1 MAEQRIKTEAGLQR
15 AVSHAPPAPFAGTA
29 NKPDLLKSAGVPRR
43 IAGGR
48 AVGLTAII
56 LIGFAL
62 IFVLQNFYLF
72 QLTMA
77 MVYAIALIGLNMLVG
92 YNGQIS
98 LGHGALY
105 AIGAYIAAILMNS
118 FDWPYWASIW
128 PAGAVCLVFGYFF
141 GLPALRLQ
149 GHYLALASLAL
160 AVTTPQVLKHK
171 ALEEWTGGFSGI
183 VLNKPDVPFHLPI
196 NQDQW
201 LYLFV
206 YVIMLVL
213 FWVAYNL
220 LRGRIGRA
228 MIAIRDQPIA
238 AEAMGINSAIIKT
251 STFGVSAFYC
261 GVAGALSA
269 IVIQFVSPDSY
280 DFFLSIT
287 LLVGIAV
294 GGFATISGAIYGAL
308 FILLVPNFAGELSKS
323 APWAIYGVLLI
334 LVMYFMPTGFAGLV
348 RQIGR
353 RATALLSRAS
363 A

>member
-1 MAEQRIKTEAGLQR
+1 MADKIETRSSVAEEPMDTLPLMGSAKAQIQAVPLPRRLDRGSALGVVLLVAAGL
-15 AVSHAPPAPFAGTA
+15 VLPF
-29 NKPDLLKSAGVPRR
+29 L
-43 IAGGR
+43 
-48 AVGLTAII
+48 
-56 LIGFAL
+56 
-62 IFVLQNFYLF
+62 LQNFYTF
-72 QLTMA
+72 QLTLA
-77 MVYAIALIGLNMLVG
+77 MVYAIALLGLNMLVG

-118 FDWPYWASIW
+118 FDWPYWAAIW
-128 PAGAVCLVFGYFF
+128 PAGIACLVFGYFF

-171 ALEEWTGGFSGI
+171 ALEDYTGGFSGI
-183 VLNKPDVPFHLPI
+183 VLSKPDVPFGLPI

-206 YVIMLVL
+206 YAIMLVL
-213 FWVAYNL
+213 FLIAYNL

-228 MIAIRDQPIA
+228 MIAIRDQPVA

-251 STFGVSAFYC
+251 STFGVSAFYT

-269 IVIQFVSPDSY
+269 IVVQFVSPDSY
-280 DFFLSIT
+280 DFFLSVT

-348 RQIGR
+348 RRAGTLIR
-353 RATALLSRAS
+353 RRMGY
-363 A
+363 

>member
-1 MAEQRIKTEAGLQR
+1 MADKVKTTATLSNPPAGAAQALESAKAQIR
-15 AVSHAPPAPFAGTA
+15 AVP
-29 NKPDLLKSAGVPRR
+29 LPRKMT
-43 IAGGR
+43 GGR
-48 AVGLTAII
+48 AAGIAVIVLVGLG
-56 LIGFAL
+56 LP
-62 IFVLQNFYLF
+62 FVLQNFYIF
-72 QLTMA
+72 QLTLA
-77 MVYAIALIGLNMLVG
+77 MVYAIALLGLNMLVG
-92 YNGQIS
+92 YNGQVS

-105 AIGAYIAAILMNS
+105 AIGAYIAAILM
-118 FDWPYWASIW
+118 DKGGWPYWLSVW
-128 PAGAVCLVFGYFF
+128 PAGFVCLAFGYVF

-149 GHYLALASLAL
+149 GNYLALASLAL

-171 ALEEWTGGFSGI
+171 ALEDYTGGFSGI
-183 VLNKPDVPFHLPI
+183 VLSKPEVPFHLPI

-201 LYLFV
+201 IYLFV
-206 YVIMLVL
+206 YAIMLVL
-213 FWVAYNL
+213 ILIAYNL
-220 LRGRIGRA
+220 LKGRIGRA

-251 STFGVSAFYC
+251 STFGVSAFYT

-269 IVIQFVSPDSY
+269 IVVQFVSPDSY

-348 RQIGR
+348 R
-353 RATALLSRAS
+353 TLSNRVMGLITR
-363 A
+363 

>member
-1 MAEQRIKTEAGLQR
+1 MAEQVKTSALDAAKAQIQ
-15 AVSHAPPAPFAGTA
+15 AVP
-29 NKPDLLKSAGVPRR
+29 LPRQA
-43 IAGGR
+43 AGGR
-48 AVGLTAII
+48 AIGLAVII
-56 LIGFAL
+56 LIGLGLPFA
-62 IFVLQNFYLF
+62 LQNFYIF

-77 MVYAIALIGLNMLVG
+77 MVYAIALLGLNMLVG
-92 YNGQIS
+92 YNGQVS
-98 LGHGALY
+98 LGHGAIY
-105 AIGAYIAAILMNS
+105 AIGAYVAAILMNS
-118 FDWPYWASIW
+118 FDWPYWASVF
-128 PAGAVCLVFGYFF
+128 PAGFVCLAFGYFF

-171 ALEEWTGGFSGI
+171 ALEDYTGGFSGI
-183 VLNKPDVPFHLPI
+183 VLSKPNVPFGLPI

-206 YVIMLVL
+206 YAIMLVL
-213 FWVAYNL
+213 ILVAYNL

-251 STFGVSAFYC
+251 STFGVSAFYT

-269 IVIQFVSPDSY
+269 IVVQFVSPDSY

-334 LVMYFMPTGFAGLV
+334 LVMYFLPTGFAGLV
-348 RQIGR
+348 RKTGTLLGR
-353 RATALLSRAS
+353 VLSR
-363 A
+363 

>member
-1 MAEQRIKTEAGLQR
+1 MVEKVKTGSTVAPHSIGALPLIGPVKAQIQTVPLPRRLGRAAAIRIALLVVAGL
-15 AVSHAPPAPFAGTA
+15 VLPF
-29 NKPDLLKSAGVPRR
+29 L
-43 IAGGR
+43 
-48 AVGLTAII
+48 
-56 LIGFAL
+56 
-62 IFVLQNFYLF
+62 LQNFYVF
-72 QLTMA
+72 QLTLA
-77 MVYAIALIGLNMLVG
+77 MVYAIALMGLNMLVG

-128 PAGAVCLVFGYFF
+128 PAGLACLIFGYFF

-171 ALEEWTGGFSGI
+171 SLEDYTGGFSGI
-183 VLNKPDVPFHLPI
+183 VLSKPDVPFGLPI

-201 LYLFV
+201 IYLFV
-206 YVIMLVL
+206 YAIMLVL
-213 FWVAYNL
+213 FLIAYNL

-228 MIAIRDQPIA
+228 MIAIRDQPVA

-251 STFGVSAFYC
+251 STFGVSAFYT

-269 IVIQFVSPDSY
+269 IVVQFVSPDSY

-334 LVMYFMPTGFAGLV
+334 LVMYFMPTGFAGLIRRV
-348 RQIGR
+348 GTLINRQMVH
-353 RATALLSRAS
+353 
-363 A
+363 

>member
-1 MAEQRIKTEAGLQR
+1 MAEKVKTSSTVADRSMGALPLIGSVKAQIQTVPLPRRLSGSGTIRIAFLVVAGL
-15 AVSHAPPAPFAGTA
+15 VLPF
-29 NKPDLLKSAGVPRR
+29 LLE
-43 IAGGR
+43 
-48 AVGLTAII
+48 
-56 LIGFAL
+56 
-62 IFVLQNFYLF
+62 NFYVF
-72 QLTMA
+72 QLTLA
-77 MVYAIALIGLNMLVG
+77 MVYAIALMGLNMLVG

-105 AIGAYIAAILMNS
+105 AIGAYVAAILMNS
-118 FDWPYWASIW
+118 FDWPYWASVL
-128 PAGAVCLVFGYFF
+128 PAGVACLVFGYFF

-171 ALEEWTGGFSGI
+171 SLEEYTGGFSGI
-183 VLNKPDVPFHLPI
+183 VLSKPDVPFGLPI

-201 LYLFV
+201 IYLFV
-206 YVIMLVL
+206 YAIMLVL
-213 FWVAYNL
+213 FLIAYNL

-228 MIAIRDQPIA
+228 MIAIRDQPVA

-251 STFGVSAFYC
+251 STFGVSAFYT

-269 IVIQFVSPDSY
+269 IVVQFVSPDSY

-294 GGFATISGAIYGAL
+294 GGFATISGSIYGAL

-348 RQIGR
+348 RRVGTIINRQM
-353 RATALLSRAS
+353 TH
-363 A
+363 

>member
-1 MAEQRIKTEAGLQR
+1 MADKVKTSSTIADRSMGALPLVGSVKAQIQTVPLPRRLSGSSTIGVAFLVAAGLLL
-15 AVSHAPPAPFAGTA
+15 PF
-29 NKPDLLKSAGVPRR
+29 LLE
-43 IAGGR
+43 
-48 AVGLTAII
+48 
-56 LIGFAL
+56 
-62 IFVLQNFYLF
+62 NFYVF
-72 QLTMA
+72 QLTLA
-77 MVYAIALIGLNMLVG
+77 MVYAIALMGLNMLVG

-128 PAGAVCLVFGYFF
+128 PAGLACLVFGYFF

-171 ALEEWTGGFSGI
+171 SLEEYTGGFSGI
-183 VLNKPDVPFHLPI
+183 VLSKPDVPFGLPI

-201 LYLFV
+201 IYLFV
-206 YVIMLVL
+206 YAILLVL
-213 FWVAYNL
+213 FLIAYNL

-228 MIAIRDQPIA
+228 MIAIRDQPVA

-251 STFGVSAFYC
+251 STFGVSAFYT
-261 GVAGALSA
+261 GIAGALSA
-269 IVIQFVSPDSY
+269 IVVQFVSPDSY

-294 GGFATISGAIYGAL
+294 GGFATISGSIYGAL

-348 RQIGR
+348 RRVGTIIGR
-353 RATALLSRAS
+353 QMAH
-363 A
+363 

>member
-1 MAEQRIKTEAGLQR
+1 M
-15 AVSHAPPAPFAGTA
+15 
-29 NKPDLLKSAGVPRR
+29 
-43 IAGGR
+43 
-48 AVGLTAII
+48 
-56 LIGFAL
+56 
-62 IFVLQNFYLF
+62 
-72 QLTMA
+72 
-77 MVYAIALIGLNMLVG
+77 
-92 YNGQIS
+92 
-98 LGHGALY
+98 
-105 AIGAYIAAILMNS
+105 
-118 FDWPYWASIW
+118 
-128 PAGAVCLVFGYFF
+128 FGYFF
-141 GLPALRLQ
+141 GLPALRLS

-183 VLNKPDVPFHLPI
+183 VLNKPDVPFGLPI

-201 LYLFV
+201 IYFFV
-206 YVIMLVL
+206 YAIMLVL
-213 FWVAYNL
+213 FLIAYNL

-228 MIAIRDQPIA
+228 MIAIRDQPVA

-269 IVIQFVSPDSY
+269 IVVQFVSPDSY

-348 RQIGR
+348 RTLSNR
-353 RATALLSRAS
+353 VVRLLR
-363 A
+363 

>member
-1 MAEQRIKTEAGLQR
+1 MTDKIKTTSTIA
-15 AVSHAPPAPFAGTA
+15 SPPMPSML
-29 NKPDLLKSAGVPRR
+29 PVKSAAAKIQAVPLPRQATGAKA
-43 IAGGR
+43 IGLAAIV
-48 AVGLTAII
+48 AVGLV
-56 LIGFAL
+56 LP
-62 IFVLQNFYLF
+62 FVLQNFYIF
-72 QLTMA
+72 QLTLA
-77 MVYAIALIGLNMLVG
+77 MVYAIALMGLNMLVG
-92 YNGQIS
+92 YNGQVS

-118 FDWPYWASIW
+118 FAWPYWASIW
-128 PAGAVCLVFGYFF
+128 PAGFVCLAFGYFF

-171 ALEEWTGGFSGI
+171 ALEDWTGGFSGI
-183 VLNKPDVPFHLPI
+183 VLDKPNVPFGLPI

-201 LYLFV
+201 IYLFV
-206 YVIMLVL
+206 YAIMLVL
-213 FWVAYNL
+213 FLIAYNL
-220 LRGRIGRA
+220 LKGRIGRA

-269 IVIQFVSPDSY
+269 IVVQFVSPDSY

-294 GGFATISGAIYGAL
+294 GGFATITGAIYGAL

-348 RQIGR
+348 RGIGHR
-353 RATALLSRAS
+353 LSGLIAR
-363 A
+363 

>member
-1 MAEQRIKTEAGLQR
+1 MTEQVKTSPLEGAKTQIQ
-15 AVSHAPPAPFAGTA
+15 AVP
-29 NKPDLLKSAGVPRR
+29 LPRR
-43 IAGGR
+43 LTGGR
-48 AVGLTAII
+48 ALGIGVLV
-56 LIGFAL
+56 LIGL
-62 IFVLQNFYLF
+62 GLPFVLQNFYVF
-72 QLTMA
+72 QLTLA
-77 MVYAIALIGLNMLVG
+77 MVYAIALLGLNMLVG
-92 YNGQIS
+92 YNGQVS
-98 LGHGALY
+98 LGHGAIY
-105 AIGAYIAAILMNS
+105 AIGAYIAAILMDKA
-118 FDWPYWASIW
+118 DWPYWASVF
-128 PAGAVCLVFGYFF
+128 PAGFVCLAFGYFF

-171 ALEEWTGGFSGI
+171 ALEDYTGGFSGI
-183 VLNKPDVPFHLPI
+183 VLSKPNVPFGLPI

-206 YVIMLVL
+206 YAIMLVL
-213 FWVAYNL
+213 ILIAYNL

-251 STFGVSAFYC
+251 STFGVSAFYT
-261 GVAGALSA
+261 GIAGALSA
-269 IVIQFVSPDSY
+269 IVVQFVSPDSY

-334 LVMYFMPTGFAGLV
+334 LVMYFLPTGFAGLV
-348 RQIGR
+348 RQAGAMAGR
-353 RATALLSRAS
+353 AFNRR
-363 A
+363 

>member
-1 MAEQRIKTEAGLQR
+1 MAEQVKTSTTSTVAGQPLSSVPLVKSATAQIQAVPLPRRLVGAR
-15 AVSHAPPAPFAGTA
+15 AWGIGAIVVIGALLPFA
-29 NKPDLLKSAGVPRR
+29 
-43 IAGGR
+43 
-48 AVGLTAII
+48 
-56 LIGFAL
+56 
-62 IFVLQNFYLF
+62 LQNFYIF
-72 QLTMA
+72 QLTLA

-92 YNGQIS
+92 YNGQVS

-118 FDWPYWASIW
+118 YDWPYWLSVL
-128 PAGAVCLVFGYFF
+128 PAGVVCLVFGYFF
-141 GLPALRLQ
+141 GLPALRLS

-171 ALEEWTGGFSGI
+171 ALEQWTGGFSGI
-183 VLNKPDVPFHLPI
+183 VLSKPEVPFGLPI

-201 LYLFV
+201 IYFFV
-206 YVIMLVL
+206 YAIMLVL
-213 FWVAYNL
+213 FLGAYNL

-251 STFGVSAFYC
+251 STFGVSAFYT

-269 IVIQFVSPDSY
+269 IVVQFVSPDSY

-334 LVMYFMPTGFAGLV
+334 LVMYFLPTGFAGFV
-348 RQIGR
+348 RMIGQR
-353 RATALLSRAS
+353 LSAMFTR
-363 A
+363 

>member
-1 MAEQRIKTEAGLQR
+1 MSEPIKTGSALEATPP
-15 AVSHAPPAPFAGTA
+15 HPAPFVDAV
-29 NKPDLLKSAGVPRR
+29 NRPDLLATAPLPRSAGLS
-43 IAGGR
+43 GGR
-48 AVGLTAII
+48 MGGLAVII
-56 LIGFAL
+56 LIGVGL
-62 IFVLQNFYLF
+62 PFVLQNFYIF
-72 QLTMA
+72 QLTLA

-92 YNGQIS
+92 FNGQVS
-98 LGHGALY
+98 LGHGAIY
-105 AIGAYIAAILMNS
+105 AIGAYVAAILMDKA
-118 FDWPYWASIW
+118 DWPYWASVF
-128 PAGAVCLVFGYFF
+128 PAGFVCLAFGYVF

-171 ALEEWTGGFSGI
+171 ALEDWTGGFSGI
-183 VLNKPDVPFHLPI
+183 VLNKPDVPFGLPI

-201 LYLFV
+201 LYFFV
-206 YVIMLVL
+206 YAIMLVL
-213 FWVAYNL
+213 FLVAYNL

-238 AEAMGINSAIIKT
+238 AEAMGINSAVIKT
-251 STFGVSAFYC
+251 STFGVSAFYT

-269 IVIQFVSPDSY
+269 IVVQFVSPDSY

-294 GGFATISGAIYGAL
+294 GGFASLSGAIYGAL

-334 LVMYFMPTGFAGLV
+334 LCMYFMPTGVAGFI
-348 RQIGR
+348 RITTARIGR
-353 RATALLSRAS
+353 MMGR
-363 A
+363 

>member
-1 MAEQRIKTEAGLQR
+1 MAEQVKT
-15 AVSHAPPAPFAGTA
+15 GTA
-29 NKPDLLKSAGVPRR
+29 SVANEPMSSVPLVKSATAQIQAVPLPRR
-43 IAGGR
+43 MTGNRAIGIAVLVV
-48 AVGLTAII
+48 VGI
-56 LIGFAL
+56 AL
-62 IFVLQNFYLF
+62 PFVLQNFYIF
-72 QLTMA
+72 QLTLA
-77 MVYAIALIGLNMLVG
+77 MVYAIALMGLNMLVG
-92 YNGQIS
+92 YNGQVS

-118 FDWPYWASIW
+118 FDWPYWLSVW
-128 PAGAVCLVFGYFF
+128 PAGFVCLVFGYFF
-141 GLPALRLQ
+141 GLPALRLS

-183 VLNKPDVPFHLPI
+183 VLNKPDVPFGLPI

-201 LYLFV
+201 IYFFV
-206 YVIMLVL
+206 YAIMLVL
-213 FWVAYNL
+213 FLIAYNL

-228 MIAIRDQPIA
+228 MIAIRDQPVA

-269 IVIQFVSPDSY
+269 IVVQFVSPDSY

-348 RQIGR
+348 RTLSNR
-353 RATALLSRAS
+353 VVRLLR
-363 A
+363 

>member
-1 MAEQRIKTEAGLQR
+1 MAEQIKT
-15 AVSHAPPAPFAGTA
+15 TT
-29 NKPDLLKSAGVPRR
+29 NTSAGQNLSSVQLVKNATAQIQAVPLPRR
-43 IAGGR
+43 MTGSRAWGIA
-48 AVGLTAII
+48 AIVIVG
-56 LIGFAL
+56 AL
-62 IFVLQNFYLF
+62 LPFVLQNFYVF
-72 QLTMA
+72 QLTLA

-92 YNGQIS
+92 YNGQVS

-118 FDWPYWASIW
+118 FDWPYWLSVW
-128 PAGAVCLVFGYFF
+128 PAGFVCLVFGYFF
-141 GLPALRLQ
+141 GLPALRLS

-183 VLNKPDVPFHLPI
+183 VLSKPEVPFHLPI

-201 LYLFV
+201 IYFFV
-206 YVIMLVL
+206 YAIMLVL
-213 FWVAYNL
+213 FLIAHNL

-238 AEAMGINSAIIKT
+238 AEAMGINSAVIKT
-251 STFGVSAFYC
+251 STFGVSAFYT

-269 IVIQFVSPDSY
+269 IVVQFVSPDSY

-334 LVMYFMPTGFAGLV
+334 LVMYFLPTGFAGFV
-348 RQIGR
+348 RMIGQR
-353 RATALLSRAS
+353 LSGMFAR
-363 A
+363 

>member
-1 MAEQRIKTEAGLQR
+1 MVEPIKTEALQS
-15 AVSHAPPAPFAGTA
+15 AVSAPPPAPFDEPE
-29 NKPDLLKSAGVPRR
+29 NVPDLLRSTGVPRR
-43 IAGGR
+43 LAGGR
-48 AVGLTAII
+48 AVALAALV

-77 MVYAIALIGLNMLVG
+77 MIYAIALIGLNMLVG
-92 YNGQIS
+92 YNGQVS

-105 AIGAYIAAILMNS
+105 AIGAYVCAILMNS
-118 FDWPYWASIW
+118 YDWPYWIAIW
-128 PAGAVCLVFGYFF
+128 PAGLVCLGFGYFF

-171 ALEEWTGGFSGI
+171 SLEEWTGGFSGI
-183 VLNKPDVPFHLPI
+183 VLSKPDVPFHLPI

-206 YVIMLVL
+206 YAIMLVL
-213 FWVAYNL
+213 FWIAYNL

-269 IVIQFVSPDSY
+269 IVVQFVSPDSY

-308 FILLVPNFAGELSKS
+308 FILLVPNLAGELSKS

-334 LVMYFMPTGFAGLV
+334 LVMYFMPTGFAGLM
-348 RQIGR
+348 RQIGQR
-353 RATALLSRAS
+353 LGVVAR
-363 A
+363 

>member
-1 MAEQRIKTEAGLQR
+1 MAEQVKTAMIDAAKAQIQAVPLPRKATGSRAAGL
-15 AVSHAPPAPFAGTA
+15 AV
-29 NKPDLLKSAGVPRR
+29 
-43 IAGGR
+43 
-48 AVGLTAII
+48 II
-56 LIGFAL
+56 LIGVGLPFL
-62 IFVLQNFYLF
+62 LQNFYIF
-72 QLTMA
+72 QLTLA

-92 YNGQIS
+92 FNGQVS
-98 LGHGALY
+98 LGHGAIY
-105 AIGAYIAAILMNS
+105 AIGAYVAAILMDKA
-118 FDWPYWASIW
+118 DWPYWASVL
-128 PAGAVCLVFGYFF
+128 PAGFVCLLFGYFF

-171 ALEEWTGGFSGI
+171 SLEEWTGGFSGI
-183 VLNKPDVPFHLPI
+183 VLSKPDVPFGLPI

-206 YVIMLVL
+206 YAIMLVL
-213 FWVAYNL
+213 FLVAYNL

-238 AEAMGINSAIIKT
+238 AEAMGINSAVIKT
-251 STFGVSAFYC
+251 STFGVSAFYT

-269 IVIQFVSPDSY
+269 IVVQFVSPDSY

-294 GGFATISGAIYGAL
+294 GGFASLSGAIYGAL

-334 LVMYFMPTGFAGLV
+334 LCMYFMPAGIAGILHTV
-348 RQIGR
+348 TNQ
-353 RATALLSRAS
+353 LLKRSTR
-363 A
+363 

>member
-1 MAEQRIKTEAGLQR
+1 MPLPRRLSGSGTIRIAFLVVAGL
-15 AVSHAPPAPFAGTA
+15 VLPF
-29 NKPDLLKSAGVPRR
+29 LLE
-43 IAGGR
+43 
-48 AVGLTAII
+48 
-56 LIGFAL
+56 
-62 IFVLQNFYLF
+62 NFYVF
-72 QLTMA
+72 QLTLA
-77 MVYAIALIGLNMLVG
+77 MVYAIALMGLNMLVG

-105 AIGAYIAAILMNS
+105 AIGAYVAAILMNS
-118 FDWPYWASIW
+118 FDWPYWASVL
-128 PAGAVCLVFGYFF
+128 PAGVACLVFGYFF

-171 ALEEWTGGFSGI
+171 SLEEYTGGFSGI
-183 VLNKPDVPFHLPI
+183 VLSKPDVPFGLPI

-201 LYLFV
+201 IYLFV
-206 YVIMLVL
+206 YAIMLVL
-213 FWVAYNL
+213 FLIAYNL

-228 MIAIRDQPIA
+228 MIAIRDQPVA

-251 STFGVSAFYC
+251 STFGVSAFYT

-269 IVIQFVSPDSY
+269 IVVQFVSPDSY

-294 GGFATISGAIYGAL
+294 GGFATISGSIYGAL

-348 RQIGR
+348 RRVGTIINRQM
-353 RATALLSRAS
+353 TH
-363 A
+363 

>member
-1 MAEQRIKTEAGLQR
+1 MVDKVKTTSDVAAGQPLRSIAAMSAAKTQIQ
-15 AVSHAPPAPFAGTA
+15 AVP
-29 NKPDLLKSAGVPRR
+29 LPRR
-43 IAGGR
+43 LAGGR
-48 AVGLTAII
+48 AVGVAV
-56 LIGFAL
+56 LIVIGVL
-62 IFVLQNFYLF
+62 LPFVLQNFYIF
-72 QLTMA
+72 QLTLA

-128 PAGAVCLVFGYFF
+128 PAGLVCLVFGYFF

-171 ALEEWTGGFSGI
+171 SLEDYTGGFSGI
-183 VLNKPDVPFHLPI
+183 VLNKPDVPFGLPI

-201 LYLFV
+201 LYFFV
-206 YVIMLVL
+206 YAIMLVL
-213 FWVAYNL
+213 FLIAFNL

-251 STFGVSAFYC
+251 STFGVSAFYT
-261 GVAGALSA
+261 GIAGGLSA
-269 IVIQFVSPDSY
+269 IVVQFVSPDSY

-294 GGFATISGAIYGAL
+294 GGFATISGALYGAL

-348 RQIGR
+348 RQIGVR
-353 RATALLSRAS
+353 LSVLLNRSS

>member
-1 MAEQRIKTEAGLQR
+1 MAEQVKTTSTIAG
-15 AVSHAPPAPFAGTA
+15 PAMSSVP
-29 NKPDLLKSAGVPRR
+29 LVKSATAQIQAVPLPRQLTGAR
-43 IAGGR
+43 AIGIAAIV
-48 AVGLTAII
+48 AVGLV
-56 LIGFAL
+56 LP
-62 IFVLQNFYLF
+62 FVLQNFYIF
-72 QLTMA
+72 QLTLA

-92 YNGQIS
+92 YNGQVS
-98 LGHGALY
+98 LGHGAIY

-118 FDWPYWASIW
+118 FDWPYWASVF
-128 PAGAVCLVFGYFF
+128 PAGFVCLVFGYFF
-141 GLPALRLQ
+141 GLPALRLH

-160 AVTTPQVLKHK
+160 AVTTPQILKHK
-171 ALEEWTGGFSGI
+171 ALEDYTGGFSGI
-183 VLNKPDVPFHLPI
+183 VLNKPEVPFGLPI

-201 LYLFV
+201 IYLFV
-206 YVIMLVL
+206 YAIMLLL
-213 FWVAYNL
+213 FLIAYNL

-251 STFGVSAFYC
+251 STFGVSAFYT

-269 IVIQFVSPDSY
+269 IVVQFVSPDSY

-348 RQIGR
+348 NKIGR
-353 RATALLSRAS
+353 RLTGLIAR
-363 A
+363 

>member
-1 MAEQRIKTEAGLQR
+1 MAEQVKTTLLDSAKAQIR
-15 AVSHAPPAPFAGTA
+15 AVP
-29 NKPDLLKSAGVPRR
+29 LPRQ
-43 IAGGR
+43 ATGGR
-48 AVGLTAII
+48 AIGLAVLIV
-56 LIGFAL
+56 IGFGL

-77 MVYAIALIGLNMLVG
+77 MVYAIALLGLNMLVG
-92 YNGQIS
+92 YNGQVS
-98 LGHGALY
+98 LGHGAIY

-118 FDWPYWASIW
+118 FDWPYWLSIW
-128 PAGAVCLVFGYFF
+128 PAGAVCLIFGYFF

-183 VLNKPDVPFHLPI
+183 VLNKPPVPFGLPI
-196 NQDQW
+196 DQDQW
-201 LYLFV
+201 LYIFV

-213 FWVAYNL
+213 ILVAYNL

-269 IVIQFVSPDSY
+269 IVVQFVSPDSY

-334 LVMYFMPTGFAGLV
+334 LVMYFLPTGFAGLV
-348 RQIGR
+348 RN
-353 RATALLSRAS
+353 ASALLGRALNR
-363 A
+363 

>member
-1 MAEQRIKTEAGLQR
+1 MAEQT
-15 AVSHAPPAPFAGTA
+15 
-29 NKPDLLKSAGVPRR
+29 KSATNPVNAAKAQIQAVPLPRNMTGSR
-43 IAGGR
+43 IAGL
-48 AVGLTAII
+48 AVIIVIGLV
-56 LIGFAL
+56 LPFL
-62 IFVLQNFYLF
+62 LQNFYIF
-72 QLTMA
+72 QLTLA
-77 MVYAIALIGLNMLVG
+77 MVYAIALLGLNMLVG
-92 YNGQIS
+92 YNGQVS

-105 AIGAYIAAILMNS
+105 AIGAYVAAILM
-118 FDWPYWASIW
+118 DKAGWPYWASVF
-128 PAGAVCLVFGYFF
+128 PAGFVCLAFGYFF
-141 GLPALRLQ
+141 GLPALRLS
-149 GHYLALASLAL
+149 GNYLALASLAL

-171 ALEEWTGGFSGI
+171 ALEEYTGGFSGI
-183 VLNKPDVPFHLPI
+183 VLNKPDVPFGLPI

-206 YVIMLVL
+206 YAIMLL
-213 FWVAYNL
+213 LILVAYNL

-251 STFGVSAFYC
+251 STFGVSAFYT

-269 IVIQFVSPDSY
+269 IVVQFVSPDSY

-334 LVMYFMPTGFAGLV
+334 LVMYFIPTGFAGLV
-348 RQIGR
+348 NGIGR
-353 RATALLSRAS
+353 RLANLVAR
-363 A
+363 

>member
-1 MAEQRIKTEAGLQR
+1 MAEKVKSSATATLTPPPLAPVPALR
-15 AVSHAPPAPFAGTA
+15 AA
-29 NKPDLLKSAGVPRR
+29 SAQIQAVPLPRR
-43 IAGGR
+43 LAGGR
-48 AVGLTAII
+48 AVAIAV
-56 LIGFAL
+56 LIGVGVVLPFM
-62 IFVLQNFYLF
+62 LQNFYIF
-72 QLTMA
+72 QLTLA

-118 FDWPYWASIW
+118 FDWPYWLSVW
-128 PAGAVCLVFGYFF
+128 PAGVVCLVFGYFF

-183 VLNKPDVPFHLPI
+183 VLNKPDVPFGLPI
-196 NQDQW
+196 DQDQW
-201 LYLFV
+201 LYFFV
-206 YVIMLVL
+206 YAIMLVL
-213 FWVAYNL
+213 FLIAYNL

-251 STFGVSAFYC
+251 STFGVSAFYT

-269 IVIQFVSPDSY
+269 IVVQFVSPDSY

-294 GGFATISGAIYGAL
+294 GGFATISGALYGAL

-348 RQIGR
+348 RRIGTR
-353 RATALLSRAS
+353 LTILVNRPS

>member
-1 MAEQRIKTEAGLQR
+1 MAEQVKT
-15 AVSHAPPAPFAGTA
+15 GTA
-29 NKPDLLKSAGVPRR
+29 SVANEPMSSVPLVKSATAQIQAVPLPRR
-43 IAGGR
+43 MTGNRAIGIAMLVV
-48 AVGLTAII
+48 VGI
-56 LIGFAL
+56 AL
-62 IFVLQNFYLF
+62 PFVLQNFYIF
-72 QLTMA
+72 QLTLA
-77 MVYAIALIGLNMLVG
+77 MVYAIALMGLNMLVG
-92 YNGQIS
+92 YNGQVS

-118 FDWPYWASIW
+118 FDWPYWLSVW
-128 PAGAVCLVFGYFF
+128 PAGFVCLVFGYFF
-141 GLPALRLQ
+141 GLPALRLS

-183 VLNKPDVPFHLPI
+183 VLNKPDVPFGLPI

-201 LYLFV
+201 IYFFV
-206 YVIMLVL
+206 YAIMLVL
-213 FWVAYNL
+213 FLVAYNL

-228 MIAIRDQPIA
+228 MIAIRDQPVA

-269 IVIQFVSPDSY
+269 IVVQFVSPDSY

-348 RQIGR
+348 RTLSNR
-353 RATALLSRAS
+353 VVRLLR
-363 A
+363 

>member
-1 MAEQRIKTEAGLQR
+1 LA
-15 AVSHAPPAPFAGTA
+15 
-29 NKPDLLKSAGVPRR
+29 
-43 IAGGR
+43 
-48 AVGLTAII
+48 
-56 LIGFAL
+56 
-62 IFVLQNFYLF
+62 
-72 QLTMA
+72 
-77 MVYAIALIGLNMLVG
+77 
-92 YNGQIS
+92 
-98 LGHGALY
+98 
-105 AIGAYIAAILMNS
+105 
-118 FDWPYWASIW
+118 
-128 PAGAVCLVFGYFF
+128 CLVFGYFF

-171 ALEEWTGGFSGI
+171 SLEEYTGGFSGI
-183 VLNKPDVPFHLPI
+183 VLSKPDVPLGLPI

-201 LYLFV
+201 IYLFV
-206 YVIMLVL
+206 YAIMLVL
-213 FWVAYNL
+213 FLIAYNL

-228 MIAIRDQPIA
+228 MIAIRDQPVA

-251 STFGVSAFYC
+251 STFGVSAFYT

-269 IVIQFVSPDSY
+269 IVVQFVSPDSY

-294 GGFATISGAIYGAL
+294 GGFATISGSIYGAL

-348 RQIGR
+348 RRVGTII
-353 RATALLSRAS
+353 SRQMAH
-363 A
+363 

>member
-1 MAEQRIKTEAGLQR
+1 MAEQVKTALLDSAKAQIQ
-15 AVSHAPPAPFAGTA
+15 AVP
-29 NKPDLLKSAGVPRR
+29 LPRQ
-43 IAGGR
+43 ATGGR
-48 AVGLTAII
+48 AIGLAMLI
-56 LIGFAL
+56 LIGFGL

-77 MVYAIALIGLNMLVG
+77 MIYAIALLGLNMLVG
-92 YNGQIS
+92 YNGQVS
-98 LGHGALY
+98 LGHGAIY

-128 PAGAVCLVFGYFF
+128 PAGVACLIFGYFF
-141 GLPALRLQ
+141 GLPALRLH

-171 ALEEWTGGFSGI
+171 ALEDYTGGFSGI
-183 VLNKPDVPFHLPI
+183 VLSKPNVPFGLPI

-206 YVIMLVL
+206 YAIMLVL
-213 FWVAYNL
+213 ILVAYNL

-251 STFGVSAFYC
+251 STFGVSAFYT
-261 GVAGALSA
+261 GIAGALSA
-269 IVIQFVSPDSY
+269 IVVQFVSPDSY

-334 LVMYFMPTGFAGLV
+334 LVMYFLPTGFAGLV
-348 RQIGR
+348 RGIGTQLGR
-353 RATALLSRAS
+353 LLNR
-363 A
+363 